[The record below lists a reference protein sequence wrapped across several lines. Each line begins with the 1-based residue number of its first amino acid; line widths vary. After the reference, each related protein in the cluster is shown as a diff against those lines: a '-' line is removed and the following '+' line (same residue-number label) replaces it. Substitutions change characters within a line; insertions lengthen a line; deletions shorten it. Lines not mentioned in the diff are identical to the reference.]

1 MASESTQDHQEMVR
15 LSHRQVFFAGKIKGA
30 MMLENKD
37 IKTTYYE
44 AYPKSFVDSN
54 ADGIGDLEG
63 LRSKLTILSQLGA
76 NYILL
81 NQIFAKK
88 DGIIDFYQVDKEI
101 GSLEDLGRICEKG
114 KYIRVKSL
122 LDFDAKALM
131 AAYGDNLK
139 EEMEGL
145 LNYWK
150 EVGIKG
156 VRIKNLD
163 DFCSDSQET
172 GEEIISEIRDLT
184 SELGLIFIGGFDKVD
199 ESFKDQVDMVYFS
212 KANSLIKEKNSY
224 KDFYQFLDMAQ
235 NLSEEIPVG
244 LDFENF
250 TSPRLIEKILN
261 HDEEARPLTEALA
274 TLLFSLKT
282 VPFIYQGIEI
292 EAKSEYDID
301 MDKISDSEIKDL
313 YQSYLKEGLDPEG
326 ALEKIKKE
334 TNFSTKIPLRWDE
347 SGLGKFSEVENYY
360 GTMVQYDNNYKE
372 YLKHANSFFFYM
384 YDIIMLRK
392 RDSVFGIGDY
402 EALSIDETAY
412 AYKRTYKDKA
422 YVVLVNLTDD
432 FYELDEKITDLIKEG
447 KVIKN
452 NNHDYDPEILDA
464 YQAVI
469 IEL

>member
-1 MASESTQDHQEMVR
+1 
-15 LSHRQVFFAGKIKGA
+15 
-30 MMLENKD
+30 MLENKD

-81 NQIFAKK
+81 NQIFAKQ
-88 DGIIDFYQVDKEI
+88 DGAVDFYQVD
-101 GSLEDLGRICEKG
+101 EDLGSLDDVRRICEKG
-114 KYIRVKSL
+114 KYIRVKTL
-122 LDFDAKALM
+122 LDFDGKALM

-139 EEMEGL
+139 DEIADL

-150 EVGIKG
+150 EIGIKG
-156 VRIKNLD
+156 IRIKNLD
-163 DFCSDSQET
+163 DFCLDSPMA
-172 GEEIISEIRDLT
+172 GEEIISEIRAVTRD
-184 SELGLIFIGGFDKVD
+184 LGLIFIGGFDKVD
-199 ESFKDQVDMVYFS
+199 EKFKDQVDMVYFS
-212 KANSLIKEKNSY
+212 EANSLVKEKNSY
-224 KDFYQFLDMAQ
+224 KEFYEFLDMAQ
-235 NLSEEIPVG
+235 NLSKEVPVG

-282 VPFIYQGIEI
+282 VPFIYQGTEI

-301 MDKISDSEIKDL
+301 MEGISDLEIKENYKYFLD
-313 YQSYLKEGLDPEG
+313 EGLDPDQ

-334 TNFSTKIPLRWDE
+334 TNFSAKIPLRWDE

-372 YLKHANSFFFYM
+372 YLKHADSFFFYM
-384 YDIIMLRK
+384 YNIIMLRK
-392 RDSVFGIGDY
+392 RDSVFGLGDY
-402 EALSIDETAY
+402 EALTIDETTY

-422 YVVLVNLTDD
+422 YVVLVNLSDD
-432 FYELDEKITDLIKEG
+432 FYEIEEKITDLIKDG

-452 NNHDYDPEILDA
+452 NNHDYDPEVLDS